1 MNDVVVDASAGVQ
14 ISLDTRRGR
23 ALAAL
28 IPTGAAAWVPEHF
41 LVEVFSGLRRQLL
54 IERTITE
61 DQADAARRRL
71 QRWNLRVASVRPFGD
86 EAWGFRHN
94 MSMGDAF
101 YVALAGHLGADL
113 LTDDHKLVGA
123 PTFPARVN
131 VLSLPKPASP

>member
-1 MNDVVVDASAGVQ
+1 VNDVVVDASAGVQ

-28 IPTGAAAWVPEHF
+28 IPSGAAAWVPEHF
-41 LVEVFSGLRRQLL
+41 LVEVLAGLRRQLL
-54 IERTITE
+54 IERAITA

-71 QRWNLRVASVRPFGD
+71 ERWNLRVASVRPFGN

-101 YVALAGHLGADL
+101 YIALASHLGADF

-123 PTFPARVN
+123 PTFPASIN
-131 VLSLPKPASP
+131 VLSLPKSAPS